1 MTHNANALRAFV
13 PKMAFPVLV
22 FPETSEDP
30 RQAEEVTRA
39 RLLQYIRAGLVT
51 GRGTRNRINHISF
64 VAGTR
69 ELMKRLR
76 MVKPDHAKHIPIA
89 GDVVLAYQDTRRKY
103 RRSGLPRVSKCITV
117 LSGGR
122 TCEETITR
130 VA

>member
-1 MTHNANALRAFV
+1 MIHNAKAIRALIHTFV
-13 PKMAFPVLV
+13 FPVAV
-22 FPETSEDP
+22 YAETGDTVSETVTKP
-30 RQAEEVTRA
+30 R
-39 RLLQYIRAGLVT
+39 LMQYLKAGLVT
-51 GRGTRNRINHISF
+51 GQGQRNRIKRLRF

-69 ELMKRLR
+69 EMQKRLR

-103 RRSGLPRVSKCITV
+103 RRSGLPRVSKCVTV